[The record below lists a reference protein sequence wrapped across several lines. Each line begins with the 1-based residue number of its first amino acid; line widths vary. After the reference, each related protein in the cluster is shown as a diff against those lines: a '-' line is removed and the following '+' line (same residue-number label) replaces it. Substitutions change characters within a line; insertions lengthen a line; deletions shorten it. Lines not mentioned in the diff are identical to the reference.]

1 MANIKNALLAGGSA
15 LLLALSLGAC
25 GGSESANQTD
35 NGSTTSAEEPKT
47 YSQDAAVHP
56 EDIHPGWVLDSDN
69 NVGGTSDLW
78 YPVTDDSSAEGL
90 YFTNAGNDAGMDVT
104 FVDNDGGEDSVWDL
118 EVVDDHLKTKADASD
133 KRQVDITF
141 QDDFTCY
148 DAVSG
153 TTYLRGASAAKDY
166 EELFTAKAF
175 VLDKDDPE
183 KRMMSFAD
191 DGTVTLTT
199 GDKVA
204 SGTWK
209 VAAVNMAEVHFKSD
223 TSEWDDE
230 YRVILD
236 EGGNAI
242 ELDEGGSTNL
252 VAFKG

>member
-1 MANIKNALLAGGSA
+1 MANIKNALVAGGSA

-25 GGSESANQTD
+25 GSSESSNQAD
-35 NGSTTSAEEPKT
+35 GGGAPPEQAQT
-47 YSQDAAVHP
+47 YSHDATVNP
-56 EDIHPGWVLDSDN
+56 DDINPGWVLDSEN
-69 NVGGTSDLW
+69 NIGGTSDLW
-78 YPVTDDSSAEGL
+78 YPVSDDSSAEGL
-90 YFTNAGNDAGMDVT
+90 YFTNAGNDAGIDVT
-104 FVDNDGGEDSVWDL
+104 FVDNNGGEDSVWDL
-118 EVVDDHLKTKADASD
+118 EVVDGHLKTKADASD

-148 DAVSG
+148 DAVTD
-153 TTYLRGASAAKDY
+153 TTYTRGATTAKDY
-166 EELFTAKAF
+166 EELFCANPF
-175 VLDKDDPE
+175 VLNTDDPE
-183 KRMMSFAD
+183 ERMMSFAD

-209 VAAVNMAEVHFKSD
+209 VAAVNVVEVHFVSD

-236 EGGNAI
+236 EGGNAA

-252 VAFKG
+252 VVFAG